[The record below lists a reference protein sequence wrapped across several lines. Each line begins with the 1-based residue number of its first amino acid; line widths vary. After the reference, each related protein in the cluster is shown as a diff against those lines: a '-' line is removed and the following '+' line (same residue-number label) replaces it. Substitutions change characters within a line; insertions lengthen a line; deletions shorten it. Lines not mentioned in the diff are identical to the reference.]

1 MKELLLT
8 EQMAQNYVA
17 LQNFLND
24 VDIGRK
30 PQNGGQYT
38 KSPQRKARKVA
49 RIHAQGGK
57 CMDCEMKF
65 PFDGERYDK
74 ATVDHVIPFRFGSN
88 LDHNSEFVC
97 DPCNQKREKNRLQ
110 VILNYFG
117 TIG

>member
-1 MKELLLT
+1 MTVLNLT
-8 EQMAQNYVA
+8 EQMAQNYDA

-30 PQNGGQYT
+30 PQRGGNYT
-38 KSPQRKARKVA
+38 KSAKRKARKVE
-49 RIHAQGGK
+49 RIRAQGGK
-57 CMDCEMKF
+57 CVDCQMKF
-65 PFDGERYDK
+65 PFDGERYDM

-97 DPCNQKREKNRLQ
+97 EPCNQKREKNRLQ

-117 TIG
+117 TIC